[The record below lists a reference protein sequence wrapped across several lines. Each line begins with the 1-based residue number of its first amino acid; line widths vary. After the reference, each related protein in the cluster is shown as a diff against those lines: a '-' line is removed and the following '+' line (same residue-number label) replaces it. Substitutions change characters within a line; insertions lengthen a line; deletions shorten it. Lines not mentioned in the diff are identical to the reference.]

1 MQWELKK
8 ILAPHGERFTYFEL
22 FGLQDSYTV
31 VSDST
36 VGFSRNPRF
45 FVVAAAALFFCCCCC
60 FFGNWVLADS
70 WDWIPWDS
78 RFSRILGF

>member
-36 VGFSRNPRF
+36 VGFSRNPSF
-45 FVVAAAALFFCCCCC
+45 FVVAATAFLGLGFWLIRGIGFR
-60 FFGNWVLADS
+60 G
-70 WDWIPWDS
+70 
-78 RFSRILGF
+78 ILGFLGF